1 MQAKNE
7 KKMATPPKRGNGLEC
22 RWRSWVGTAT
32 NPWAEAKSRT
42 YRVRTNAD
50 RSDKK
55 NIAKKITLNYATPA
69 SQHPT
74 RTCRLGL
81 LSEVLQL

>member
-1 MQAKNE
+1 
-7 KKMATPPKRGNGLEC
+7 
-22 RWRSWVGTAT
+22 
-32 NPWAEAKSRT
+32 
-42 YRVRTNAD
+42 VRTNAD

-69 SQHPT
+69 GQHPS